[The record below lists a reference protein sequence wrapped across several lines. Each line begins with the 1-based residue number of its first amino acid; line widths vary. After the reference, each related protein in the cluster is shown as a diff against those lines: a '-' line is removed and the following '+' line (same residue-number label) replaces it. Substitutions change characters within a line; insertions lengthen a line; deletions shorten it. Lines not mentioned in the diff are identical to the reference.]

1 MYNHFMF
8 QSQYWQQTL
17 WTWIYLRQAGSSTV
31 YSSFV
36 KNILYVWSQC
46 QSLTSLEA
54 RSPYKYCWFGDI
66 TRKKTT
72 VIQSNLKTHDQKEEY
87 INLNTGDA
95 WIIWEADICGSSGS
109 CCLSCREVIPS
120 GGTRAYPLCPLYTGE
135 TEQLSC
141 HLSRLQAG
149 AEGAWMWLL
158 HGLCS
163 RERGVLWGSH
173 SSLWWGAPLYSEDWW
188 GQTSP
193 RSD

>member
-17 WTWIYLRQAGSSTV
+17 WTWLYLRQAGSSTV
-31 YSSFV
+31 YNSFV
-36 KNILYVWSQC
+36 KNILYLWSGC

-54 RSPYKYCWFGDI
+54 RCPYKYCWFGDI
-66 TRKKTT
+66 TRKTTT
-72 VIQSNLKTHDQKEEY
+72 VIQSNLKTQEENIY
-87 INLNTGDA
+87 LNSGDA

-109 CCLSCREVIPS
+109 GCLSCRGVIPS
-120 GGTRAYPLCPLYTGE
+120 GRTRAYPLSTLYTGE
-135 TEQLSC
+135 TEQLSR
-141 HLSRLQAG
+141 HLGRLQAG
-149 AEGAWMWLL
+149 AEGAWMRLL

-173 SSLWWGAPLYSEDWW
+173 SSLWRGAPLYSEARW

-193 RSD
+193 CSD